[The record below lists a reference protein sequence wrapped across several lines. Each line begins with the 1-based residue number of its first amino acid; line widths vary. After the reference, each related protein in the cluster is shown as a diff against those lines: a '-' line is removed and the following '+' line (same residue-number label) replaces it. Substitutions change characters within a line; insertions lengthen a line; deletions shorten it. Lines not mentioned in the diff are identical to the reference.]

1 MENPRIS
8 CFFLRNKRSNSRRRK
23 KQQTEFCST
32 AVKALCFVA
41 ATVYSSS
48 RTALCVDHY
57 YVCVVCVCGHCMCV
71 YVLCVCSVLL
81 LSYHVCI
88 TPFLKLSSFL
98 LCGRHGTTA
107 VAQQVYAEHY
117 LLCVCRH
124 SMLCVCAVCALI
136 RVCV

>member
-57 YVCVVCVCGHCMCV
+57 YVCVVCVWT
-71 YVLCVCSVLL
+71 L
-81 LSYHVCI
+81 HV
-88 TPFLKLSSFL
+88 
-98 LCGRHGTTA
+98 R
-107 VAQQVYAEHY
+107 
-117 LLCVCRH
+117 
-124 SMLCVCAVCALI
+124 VCAVCVLCAAAVVSCLYHTVPQALKLSAMWQTRYNSSRTASLCRALLAM
-136 RVCV
+136 RVST